1 MGGERRSSKMAQEE
15 KAEAKKS
22 ERRLEKQIELAASSD
37 EVWKLITEPK
47 TRETNGSNRRTTAGG
62 SCS

>member
-1 MGGERRSSKMAQEE
+1 MAQEE
-15 KAEAKKS
+15 KAEAKKT

-37 EVWKLITEPK
+37 EMWKLITEPK
-47 TRETNGSNRRTTAGG
+47 TGKTNGSNRRTTAGG